1 MKIKQKNVLYP
12 IRTNMNEF
20 INFCYDIMLYETI
33 FFDKDFVEK

>member
-1 MKIKQKNVLYP
+1 MKIKQKNVLYR

-20 INFCYDIMLYETI
+20 INFRYDIMLYETI